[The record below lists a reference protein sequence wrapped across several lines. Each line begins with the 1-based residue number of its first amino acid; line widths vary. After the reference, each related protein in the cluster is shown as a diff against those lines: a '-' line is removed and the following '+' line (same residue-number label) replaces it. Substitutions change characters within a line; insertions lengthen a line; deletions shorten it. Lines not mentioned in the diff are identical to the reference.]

1 MNKQKQNKIN
11 KIISEYR
18 LMAYNSKNPFIK
30 KFCYEKAWNN
40 GIGLWSILLVIGL

>member
-30 KFCYEKAWNN
+30 KFCYEKADE
-40 GIGLWSILLVIGL
+40 LEKKLLINK